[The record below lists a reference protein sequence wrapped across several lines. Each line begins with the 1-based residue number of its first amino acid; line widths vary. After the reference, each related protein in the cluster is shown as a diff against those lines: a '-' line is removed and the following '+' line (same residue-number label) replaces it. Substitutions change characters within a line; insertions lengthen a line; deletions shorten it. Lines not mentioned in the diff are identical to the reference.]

1 MREQSSNGV
10 AALVSMLWLQIANA
24 ITWITLPVLAPELA
38 PLVGVAPSTI
48 GHLTGVMFAGALL
61 PTLAAG
67 AVMPLVGPVRM
78 SQLTTAFGA
87 FGLMIA
93 ATGNVWALLIA
104 ALFIGAGYGPGAP
117 LSSAVLAHHTK
128 PEWHGLVFSV
138 RQSGIPLG
146 GLLVG
151 LILPPV
157 ALALGTREAIIVAAA
172 AAIACAVMVEPVR
185 RRLDAPLRSTK
196 APKIGELLR
205 RISMRQALR
214 AHPDLPRVTYGG
226 FAAATVQGSVF
237 ALLVTFLVE
246 RAGFDLIT
254 AGLIFSAMHL
264 SGFVARIAFGYA
276 SDRFLRPQLLL
287 GVLAAVGVAALLILL
302 LVAGTRSFIVVTAL
316 AAVIG
321 ATVSGWNGV
330 IMAEFARLSPPGLVA
345 SVSASA
351 VTCIYVGY
359 VIGPTL
365 TSGLVGLTGSYL
377 LGFAP
382 VMLALLVA
390 AVLSVVHQLPLR
402 VRG

>member
-1 MREQSSNGV
+1 MSTGV
-10 AALVSMLWLQIANA
+10 AALVAMLWLQIANA
-24 ITWITLPVLAPELA
+24 ITWITLPVLAPQLA
-38 PLVGVAPSTI
+38 PLAGVAPSTI

-61 PTLAAG
+61 PTLATG
-67 AVMPLVGPVRM
+67 AVMPLVGPVRL
-78 SQLTTAFGA
+78 SQLSTAFGA
-87 FGLMIA
+87 VGLMIA
-93 ATGNVWALLIA
+93 ATGNIWGLLIA
-104 ALFIGAGYGPGAP
+104 AIFIGAGYGPGAP
-117 LSSAVLAHHTK
+117 LSSAVLAHHTR

-157 ALALGTREAIIVAAA
+157 ALALGTREAIVGAAV
-172 AAIACAVMVEPVR
+172 AAIACAIMVQPVR
-185 RRLDAPLRSTK
+185 GRLDAPLRSAE
-196 APKIGELLR
+196 APKLGELLR
-205 RISMRQALR
+205 RISIRQALR
-214 AHPDLPRVTYGG
+214 AHLDLPRVTYGG
-226 FAAATVQGSVF
+226 FAAAMVQGSVF

-276 SDRFLRPQLLL
+276 SDRFFRPQLLL
-287 GVLAAVGVAALLILL
+287 GVLAAVGVSALLILL
-302 LVAGTRSFIVVTAL
+302 VVGGSGSLFVMITL

-345 SVSASA
+345 SVTSSV
-351 VTCIYVGY
+351 VTCIYLGY

-365 TSGLVGLTGSYL
+365 TSGLIGLSGSYL
-377 LGFAP
+377 VGFTP
-382 VMLALLVA
+382 VMIALLA
-390 AVLSVVHQLPLR
+390 AAILSVAHDLSIR
-402 VRG
+402 AHG